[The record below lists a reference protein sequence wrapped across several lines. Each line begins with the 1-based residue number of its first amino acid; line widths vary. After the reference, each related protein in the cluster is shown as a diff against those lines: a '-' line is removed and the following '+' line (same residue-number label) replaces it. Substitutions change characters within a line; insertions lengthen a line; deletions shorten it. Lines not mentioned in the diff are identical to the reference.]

1 MTSPTISPA
10 MPPAISL
17 QFESKL
23 GAPREWIWEWI
34 TSLRGVS
41 AELSPLLRMTA
52 PKGVRG
58 ITDVEF
64 KPGVRL
70 FRSRIYLFGIL
81 PIDRSDLTLLELDP
95 GRGFLE
101 QSPMLSM
108 RLWRHERRIL
118 DCPDDSTASLLI
130 DRLSFPR
137 AGRRAWCAGSCG
149 GCSFTATPSCVP
161 PSPALL
167 PAPSQPLA
175 SR

>member
-1 MTSPTISPA
+1 MTSPAIS
-10 MPPAISL
+10 PAISL

-23 GAPREWIWEWI
+23 GAPREWIWDWI
-34 TSLRGVS
+34 TSLRGIS

-52 PKGVRG
+52 PRGVLN

-70 FRSRIYLFGIL
+70 FRSRVYLFGIL

-118 DCPDDSTASLLI
+118 DCPDDASASLLI
-130 DRLSFPR
+130 DRLSFSPR
-137 AGRRAWCAGSCG
+137 WAPGLVRWFLRRVFLHRHAVLRAA
-149 GCSFTATPSCVP
+149 FT
-161 PSPALL
+161 L
-167 PAPSQPLA
+167 Q
-175 SR
+175 